1 MNSVL
6 LALHSGWR
14 WVVLLVA
21 VVVIVK
27 MLLGW
32 FGRRS
37 WGRLDDQLSLVFTIV
52 IDIEVLLG
60 ILTWFFIKA
69 WEMGRIAAFE
79 HPLIMLLAVVVAHVG
94 QRRARRAAD
103 DTAKYRTSA
112 IFYGV
117 SFVLILVGVMLVA
130 AA

>member
-69 WEMGRIAAFE
+69 WEMGRIAAF
-79 HPLIMLLAVVVAHVG
+79 
-94 QRRARRAAD
+94 
-103 DTAKYRTSA
+103 
-112 IFYGV
+112 
-117 SFVLILVGVMLVA
+117 
-130 AA
+130 